1 MRIGIVLKLFLLTSA
16 LCILILTII
25 FGGQAVFFKQFY
37 VHQKEEDVKTAL
49 QSYRQDYLKLAGD
62 AQAVAKLEQD
72 FYRKHGTWITALDAM
87 GNLKYTDDFYMEV
100 RLKRSTDTPAL
111 SNKTMTIPLYSVMN
125 VEDFSKGTPF
135 LEPFIK
141 EGRPIAMEGIMVKNR
156 LFPQRMGPSASNLR
170 EENRLENQQL
180 VKKEYEVV
188 PRFENPVKYHEKY
201 PSALV
206 LGTITKVQTPEGAGA
221 ARYTNHLFL
230 ERVKAFQADLLY
242 GDYDDHS
249 NAGRIVNYEENNVNY
264 KMFVDRIED
273 PTGDPTYIFAMTSL
287 QPVDEAAGVMQDY
300 YVYIIIATLLLVLL
314 ASFYYSRGIARPL
327 LRINHTT
334 RKIADLDFS
343 EKIPITTK
351 DEIGDLSRNINELS
365 DRLHSYIAQ
374 LQQDIEKEKQLEHT
388 RKEFISGVS
397 HELKTPLSVIQS
409 CLSILG
415 DGVASHKR
423 DHYFAAMENEV
434 KKMDLLIVDMLDL
447 AKYESGT
454 YKMKMD
460 SFAIDAVIGQ
470 VCGKLA
476 MDIKQKQLQLHLR
489 LSPAVVVAN
498 QHRIEQVIVN
508 FLTNAI
514 RHTPEREAIHV
525 STVESHDTVTVRVEN
540 KGASIPAEHLE
551 KIWDRFYRAE
561 PSRHRSTGGTGLGL
575 AICKKILE
583 LHGVPY
589 GVTNTADGV
598 LFFFCLNKKV

>member
-49 QSYRQDYLKLAGD
+49 QAYRQDYLKHAGD

-125 VEDFSKGTPF
+125 VEDFSKGGPF

-141 EGRPIAMEGIMVKNR
+141 EGQPIAMEGIMVKNR
-156 LFPQRMGPSASNLR
+156 LFPQRMGPRASNLR

-343 EKIPITTK
+343 EKIPVTTK